1 MDINEIIT
9 GERIQDCADIFVGF
23 EQDFQYNPFIYQI
36 KHKHVH
42 FHEFNKYYPNQ
53 YDNPKVIFCYGH
65 NILHFLLIMSS
76 FKNPFV
82 LITHNSDENITNK
95 ETVNNILDNPLL
107 IRWYGQNIDYVHPK
121 LRFVPIG
128 IANSQWPHGNLLIYE
143 HIFNTTIDKTQRV
156 FMNFK
161 VDTNPI
167 KRIVCKNILENK
179 IPMLPIID
187 PITNI
192 LRLSLYE
199 YCICPE
205 GNGLDTHR
213 LWECY
218 YFKVVPI
225 LLRNTYSEIIQK
237 ETGLPM
243 ILLNSWTEFDYD
255 KLPKYATFD
264 FSMVPRILTIDYIKK
279 MIQDEFM

>member
-36 KHKHVH
+36 KHKHVY

-53 YDNPKVIFCYGH
+53 YDNPNIIFCYGH
-65 NILHFLLIMSS
+65 NILHFLLIMST

-128 IANSQWPHGNLLIYE
+128 IANSQWPHGDLSL
-143 HIFNTTIDKTQRV
+143 FNNSY
-156 FMNFK
+156 FMAS
-161 VDTNPI
+161 
-167 KRIVCKNILENK
+167 CSNK
-179 IPMLPIID
+179 IKNVYFFFNIG
-187 PITNI
+187 TNRAKREPCYQALKNKLDWLNELSPNENL
-192 LRLSLYE
+192 LRLSQYKF
-199 YCICPE
+199 CICPE
-205 GNGLDTHR
+205 GNGVDTHR
-213 LWECY
+213 LWEALYLKCI
-218 YFKVVPI
+218 PI
-225 LLRNTYSEIIQK
+225 VIKSPFTETLLRNNIPLIVLNNWEDFDERTITYNE
-237 ETGLPM
+237 P
-243 ILLNSWTEFDYD
+243 
-255 KLPKYATFD
+255 KLSFD
-264 FSMVPRILTIDYIKK
+264 FYSFLAN
-279 MIQDEFM
+279 IQH

>member
-1 MDINEIIT
+1 MDTNEIIT

-36 KHKHVH
+36 KNKHTH
-42 FHEFNKYYPNQ
+42 FHEFNKYYPSQ
-53 YDNPKVIFCYGH
+53 YENPRVIFCYGH
-65 NILHFLLIMSS
+65 NILHFSLIMST

-82 LITHNSDENITNK
+82 LITHNSDENIINK
-95 ETVNNILDNPLL
+95 ETVNNILEHPLL
-107 IRWYGQNIDYVHPK
+107 IRWYGQNVDYVHPK
-121 LRFVPIG
+121 LRFLPIG
-128 IANSQWPHGNLLIYE
+128 LANSQWPHGNLLIYE
-143 HIFNTTIDKTQRV
+143 HIFNTQIEKTQSV

-167 KRIVCKNILENK
+167 KRIVCKNILEKK
-179 IPMLPIID
+179 INMLQMVD

-192 LRLSLYE
+192 LRLSLYK

-218 YFKVVPI
+218 YLRVVPI

-243 ILLNSWTEFDYD
+243 ILLHSWMEFDYD
-255 KLPKYATFD
+255 KLPEYHTFD
-264 FSMVPRILTIDYIKK
+264 FSMVPRILTMDYIKK
-279 MIQDEFM
+279 TIQNEFM

>member
-1 MDINEIIT
+1 MDTNEIIT

-36 KHKHVH
+36 KNKHVH
-42 FHEFNKYYPNQ
+42 FHEFNKYYPSQ
-53 YDNPKVIFCYGH
+53 YDNPRVIFCYGH
-65 NILHFLLIMSS
+65 NILHFSLIMST

-82 LITHNSDENITNK
+82 LITHNSDENIINK
-95 ETVNNILDNPLL
+95 ETVNTILEHPLL
-107 IRWYGQNIDYVHPK
+107 IRWYGQNIDYLHPK
-121 LRFVPIG
+121 LRFLPIG
-128 IANSQWPHGNLLIYE
+128 IANSQWPHGNLLIYK
-143 HIFNTTIDKTQRV
+143 HIFNTQVEKTQSV

-161 VDTNPI
+161 VDTNPV

-179 IPMLPIID
+179 IDMLHMVD

-192 LRLSLYE
+192 LRLSLYK
-199 YCICPE
+199 YCICPQ

-218 YFKVVPI
+218 YLRVVPI

-243 ILLNSWTEFDYD
+243 ILLDSWMDFDYD
-255 KLPKYATFD
+255 KLPKYHTFD
-264 FSMVPRILTIDYIKK
+264 FSMVPRILTMDYIKK
-279 MIQDEFM
+279 TIQNEFM

>member
-1 MDINEIIT
+1 MNTYEIIT

-23 EQDFQYNPFIYQI
+23 EQDFQYNPFIYE
-36 KHKHVH
+36 KKNKHVC
-42 FHEFNKYYPNQ
+42 FSEFNKYNPCQ
-53 YDNPKVIFCYGH
+53 YDNPRIIFCYGH
-65 NILHFLLIMSS
+65 NILHFYLIMST

-82 LITHNSDENITNK
+82 LITHNSDENIINK
-95 ETVNNILDNPLL
+95 EIVNNILDHPLL
-107 IRWYGQNIDYVHPK
+107 IRWYGQNIDYVHSK

-128 IANSQWPHGNLLIYE
+128 IANNQWPHGNLLIYK
-143 HIFNTTIDKTQRV
+143 HIFSTKIEKTQNV

-161 VDTNPI
+161 IDTNPH

-179 IPMLPIID
+179 INMSPMID

-218 YFKVVPI
+218 YLKVVPI

-243 ILLNSWTEFDYD
+243 ILLDSWMDFDYD
-255 KLPKYATFD
+255 KLPKYDTFD
-264 FSMVPRILTIDYIKK
+264 FSAVPRILTMDYIKK
-279 MIQDEFM
+279 MIQNEFI

>member
-23 EQDFQYNPFIYQI
+23 EQDFQYNPYIYQI
-36 KHKHVH
+36 KNKHVY
-42 FHEFNKYYPNQ
+42 FHEFGKYDPNQ

-65 NILHFLLIMSS
+65 NILHFSSIMLK

-95 ETVNNILDNPLL
+95 ELVNTILDNPLL

-128 IANSQWPHGNLLIYE
+128 IANSQWPHGNLLIYK
-143 HIFNTTIDKTQRV
+143 HIFNTKVEKTQNV

-161 VDTNPI
+161 VDTNPL
-167 KRIVCKNILENK
+167 KRIECKQMLENK
-179 IPMLPIID
+179 IRMLPMID
-187 PITNI
+187 PITNTM
-192 LRLSLYE
+192 RLSLYK

-218 YFKVVPI
+218 YLKVIPI

-243 ILLNSWTEFDYD
+243 ILLNSWAEFDYS
-255 KLPKYATFD
+255 KLPEYNI
-264 FSMVPRILTIDYIKK
+264 SYLNMVPTKLTMDYVRK
-279 MIQDEFM
+279 QLQNEFM